1 MKKLIA
7 IITVAVLIFG
17 CMPAVLADVPKY
29 GDVDKNDTV
38 NIFDATA
45 VQHHLAKAQ
54 LLTDDALILADV
66 DANNDV
72 NIMDVTEIQRYV
84 AKKITSFPADEKQA
98 EESTTPTQ
106 KPTEK
111 PTTGMTTLEF
121 ELEVLRL
128 VNEERAKEGLQPY
141 EFGYHI
147 HDCAKLRAEEL
158 LIVYDHMRP
167 DGTPFFTVFNE
178 LNVKEPWMALG
189 ENIVM
194 GSSSPERAVSAWMSS
209 TAGHREQILDPD
221 YKYMAVGACEIPNAK
236 GYYAVVQLFWA

>member
-7 IITVAVLIFG
+7 TIMVLVFVLA
-17 CMPAVLADVPKY
+17 CMPAALADTSKY
-29 GDVDKNDTV
+29 GDVDGNDTI

-45 VQHHLAKAQ
+45 IQNHIAKAV
-54 LLTDDALILADV
+54 LLSDDMAVLADV
-66 DANNDV
+66 DANEEV
-72 NIMDVTEIQRYV
+72 NIIDVTFVQCYV
-84 AKKITSFPADEKQA
+84 AKIITSFPAGETKP

-106 KPTEK
+106 KPT
-111 PTTGMTTLEF
+111 TGMTTEEF

-147 HDCAKLRAEEL
+147 HDCAKLRAQEL
-158 LIVYDHMRP
+158 LTVYDHMRP
-167 DGTPFFTVFNE
+167 DGTPFFSVFDE
-178 LNVKEPWMALG
+178 LGVKEPWSALG

-194 GSSSPERAVSAWMSS
+194 GSSSPQSAVSAWMSS

-221 YKYMAVGACEIPNAK
+221 YEYMAVGACEIPNAP
-236 GYYAVVQLFWA
+236 GRYAVVQLFWAS